1 MSVKHATLFALSL
14 MLPVPALASVWL
26 ADVEVTEM
34 TAERVTA
41 EVPSSCRTYVLTD
54 DGLICETYN
63 MRAVPTGEIAYT
75 VEITNHVDDTARNLQ
90 AKFFLPHG
98 ADFLSTDSDAC
109 VPGPA
114 IGGQTGLVECD
125 FGWVSPRQSVS
136 FSVVT
141 TLPEEHPYNISW
153 GKVDSTATV
162 FAFSDSPDWNMENNM
177 ASVSAD

>member
-141 TLPEEHPYNISW
+141 TLPEEHPYNISR